1 LFGKILPRV
10 AALAAGL
17 TIAAGLATP
26 AMAAAPAG
34 HVSPSVLWTSTPT
47 CVLDAS
53 PASFVETGLGATESS
68 VAYIITVE
76 CKPVYSQQTVEI
88 NAQQLNNACRG
99 TLSWYSATATA
110 GTGPGTGTG
119 ESFDVV
125 LDNDGNAT
133 AVVWGGPSCAATKD
147 LITADLTVA
156 PYTTARTHVTIAAPV
171 TTKTGLSAYP
181 SSEVED
187 ATTSSVAV
195 IFYAEFPSVYA
206 EQAVEFSDPQ
216 LYDRCSGGIT
226 WVGPDQVV
234 LGTGK
239 SVTTT
244 LDDNGNA
251 FVVALA
257 GPSCASGD
265 TLAQAD
271 LVGPNYRT
279 LTTDFTVLSPRVTV

>member
-1 LFGKILPRV
+1 LFGKILPRL
-10 AALAAGL
+10 AALAAGV

-26 AMAAAPAG
+26 AMAASASPAA
-34 HVSPSVLWTSTPT
+34 HAWTTKAHT
-47 CVLDAS
+47 CVVHAS
-53 PASFVETGLGATESS
+53 PASFVETELGAAASS
-68 VAYIITVE
+68 VAYVITVG
-76 CKPVYSQQTVEI
+76 CQPVYSEQKVEI
-88 NAQQLNNACRG
+88 NAQQLNNACHD

-110 GTGPGTGTG
+110 GTEPGTGTG

-156 PYTTARTHVTIAAPV
+156 PYTTVRTHVTIAAPV

-206 EQAVEFSDPQ
+206 EQSVEFSDPQ
-216 LYDRCSGGIT
+216 LYDRCTGGIT
-226 WVGPDQVV
+226 WVGPDEVV
-234 LGTGK
+234 LGSGK

-257 GPSCASGD
+257 GPSCASGG

-271 LVGPNYRT
+271 LVGPTYRT
-279 LTTDFTVLSPRVTV
+279 LTTNFTVLSPRVTA